1 MLNRGRAVILGGRA
15 RLGRPP
21 EITGTRRG
29 RCARGRRIWQAGSTV
44 QRQRALAGAAEAGA
58 DRRARGLS
66 ESDAHAVSWAAAL
79 GVSGPRLLA
88 AGCGGRAGWG
98 ERELGLP

>member
-29 RCARGRRIWQAGSTV
+29 RWARGRRSWQLGPRR
-44 QRQRALAGAAEAGA
+44 QRQRALAGVAELGA
-58 DRRARGLS
+58 DRWARGRG
-66 ESDAHAVSWAAAL
+66 EGEGDA
-79 GVSGPRLLA
+79 R
-88 AGCGGRAGWG
+88 GRAG
-98 ERELGLP
+98 